1 MTLSWFINKT
11 AENWRF
17 LAVFPRRRKEKHAA
31 PFSLLT
37 VSGSRVDVTPP
48 DPHYQTLSW
57 FWRRWARMTLIQ
69 IRKME
74 MPTSFLMYSNPQ
86 NLCLWWKAAE
96 SASGG
101 EEESAVGS
109 LHEKQSLISWVA
121 HTHTHTSCWSVHFT
135 AASGYVTAGVWV
147 CVCVCEKCTLS
158 SLCTVRGRDQW
169 PWNDL
174 LPEPWITELL
184 MPLGVTTLI

>member
-11 AENWRF
+11 AENCRF

-57 FWRRWARMTLIQ
+57 FWQRRAQMTLIQ
-69 IRKME
+69 IREME

-86 NLCLWWKAAE
+86 NLRLWWKAAE
-96 SASGG
+96 CARGG
-101 EEESAVGS
+101 RGSAVGS

-121 HTHTHTSCWSVHFT
+121 HTHTNTHKLLKCALHSCQWLCNSWCASLCVRVRKVYIVQSVHGPWKRPVTLERPQSCWCPSE
-135 AASGYVTAGVWV
+135 WQ
-147 CVCVCEKCTLS
+147 L
-158 SLCTVRGRDQW
+158 
-169 PWNDL
+169 
-174 LPEPWITELL
+174 
-184 MPLGVTTLI
+184 

>member
-1 MTLSWFINKT
+1 M
-11 AENWRF
+11 AENCRF

-57 FWRRWARMTLIQ
+57 FWQRRAQMTLIQ
-69 IRKME
+69 IREME

-96 SASGG
+96 CASGG
-101 EEESAVGS
+101 GGLQWGRCTRNRPLFLE
-109 LHEKQSLISWVA
+109 LHTRTQ
-121 HTHTHTSCWSVHFT
+121 THTSCWSVHFT
-135 AASGYVTAGVWV
+135 AASGYVTAAVRV
-147 CVCVCEKCTLS
+147 CVRVCEKCTLS

-169 PWNDL
+169 PWNDHRAADAPRSDNSNIAAHSFSHTRAL
-174 LPEPWITELL
+174 L
-184 MPLGVTTLI
+184 